1 MEITL
6 AAFRYID
13 KNITMT
19 AGMIWLQCLARQG
32 PGMKSRLARTRLFV
46 AVAAT
51 SLCATALGQQDDG
64 SQRFEL
70 GTIEVIEVDGTRQQ
84 GWLVPFQT
92 SLSVEDMRTFE
103 RNDVSSALNL
113 LPGVTVQ
120 NIGGRSEKLVY
131 VRGFN
136 SRQVPLFMDGVPVY
150 VPYDGNFDLSRLLTF
165 DVAEINVSKGFSS
178 VLYGA
183 NTLGGSIN
191 VVSRRPEEGFHAN
204 LRSGLGFDADN
215 DRSGRNHHLLL
226 ESRQGNWY
234 AQGNLSWSE
243 QDFFTLPDEFVAT
256 AAENGGRREN
266 SASKDRK
273 LSLKLG
279 YTPNATDEYALSYQN
294 QQGEKNTPPYAG
306 TANTNAR
313 FWRWPEYNK
322 ESLYFISKTAL
333 GSSEYLRVRAWYD
346 TFDNILRSFDN
357 ATYTSQAR
365 PFAFNSVYDDY
376 TWGVSSELGSTRFA
390 SHVLKAALQYKQDIH
405 RENDVGAPTE
415 RMEDEVLSLG
425 LEDNWSLSSD
435 LTLLAGMG
443 FDRQRGQ
450 RADDLQGGVILPF
463 TTATA
468 SAWNIQGGLTYVLTD
483 VWSSHV
489 SVSRRTRF
497 PTMKDR
503 YSYRLGTA
511 IPNPALD
518 PEYAVNLE
526 AGFNGV
532 LALGANS
539 ALEVGAALFRSRI
552 DDTIESVTVAPT
564 LCTSAPCSQLQNIGR
579 QHNSGVELAL
589 TADFGE
595 RWQVH
600 GNYTYLDRDNI
611 SRPAVL
617 PLDTPEHKLFAY
629 VQFAPLATLQLVLSS
644 QYESERYSAT
654 NGTRQTESYNVTDFK
669 AIWRPL
675 DWLQSELGVRNLGDE
690 LYAYEEGFPEPGRTW
705 FVNFNVSF

>member
-1 MEITL
+1 MKGGLSRRRLLVALAAASVCASTL
-6 AAFRYID
+6 A
-13 KNITMT
+13 
-19 AGMIWLQCLARQG
+19 
-32 PGMKSRLARTRLFV
+32 
-46 AVAAT
+46 
-51 SLCATALGQQDDG
+51 QQDNG
-64 SQRFEL
+64 RLRFEL
-70 GTIEVIEVDGTRQQ
+70 GTIEVIQVDGTRQQ

-92 SLSVEDMRTFE
+92 ILSVDDMRSFE

-191 VVSRRPEEGFHAN
+191 VVSRRPEEGARVS
-204 LRSGLGFDADN
+204 LRSGLGFDSDN
-215 DRSGRNHHLLL
+215 DTSSRNHHFLL
-226 ESRQGNWY
+226 ESQQGNWY
-234 AQGNLSWSE
+234 AQANLSWSE
-243 QDFFTLPDEFVAT
+243 QDFFILPDKFVAT
-256 AAENGGRREN
+256 ATENGGRREN
-266 SASKDRK
+266 SASEDRK

-279 YTPNATDEYALSYQN
+279 YTPNAIDEYAWSYQS

-306 TANTNAR
+306 SANIRAR

-333 GSSEYLRVRAWYD
+333 GSSEILRVRAWYD
-346 TFDNILRSFDN
+346 TFDNILRSFDD
-357 ATYTSQAR
+357 ATYSSQAR

-376 TWGVSSELGSTRFA
+376 TWGISNEWSSTRFTA
-390 SHVLKAALQYKQDIH
+390 HALKAAFQYKRDVH
-405 RENDVGAPTE
+405 REFDVGGSME

-425 LEDNWSLSSD
+425 LENNWSLSND
-435 LTLLAGMG
+435 LTLLVGLG
-443 FDRQRGQ
+443 YDRQRGQ
-450 RADDLQGGVILPF
+450 RADDLQGGVTRPF
-463 TTATA
+463 ATA
-468 SAWNIQGGLTYVLTD
+468 RASTWNVQAGLNKAFTDAWNG
-483 VWSSHV
+483 HV

-511 IPNPALD
+511 IPNPALA

-526 AGFNGV
+526 AGANV
-532 LALGANS
+532 MMALGTNS
-539 ALEVGAALFRSRI
+539 RLNVGAALFRSRI
-552 DDTIESVTVAPT
+552 ADTIESVTIAPT
-564 LCTSAPCSQLQNIGR
+564 LCSAAPCTQLQNIGR

-589 TADFGE
+589 TADFGT

-611 SRPAVL
+611 TSPTVL
-617 PLDTPEHKLFAY
+617 PLDTPQHKLFAY
-629 VQFAPLATLQLVLSS
+629 LQFSPFDTLQLMLSN
-644 QYESERYSAT
+644 QYESERYSET
-654 NGTRQTESYNVTDFK
+654 NGTRQTESYRIMDFK
-669 AIWRPL
+669 AIWQAL
-675 DWLQSELGVRNLGDE
+675 DWLQTELGVRNLADE
-690 LYAYEEGFPEPGRTW
+690 LYAYEEGFPEPGRTV
-705 FVNFNVSF
+705 FANFKMSF